1 MATRFFLDT
10 EFSECGPRVPIQLI
24 SIGIVSEDG
33 REFYA
38 ENSECD
44 WNACNSWVK
53 ENVFPHLSGPRYT
66 LATIAT
72 RIREFIGNAAP
83 EFWGYYADYDWV
95 VFCQIFGAMI
105 DLPEG
110 WPMFCLDLKQLCIE
124 QGNPNL
130 PKQQST
136 EHHALNDARWN
147 KAVYNFLT
155 RLSGL
160 ICDIRE
166 RAERN
171 NP

>member
-1 MATRFFLDT
+1 MLKQRWRKRSFANSRFGGNHETNNWKDRSFCPGSAKSRKRQCSLT
-10 EFSECGPRVPIQLI
+10 
-24 SIGIVSEDG
+24 GI
-33 REFYA
+33 
-38 ENSECD
+38 
-44 WNACNSWVK
+44 
-53 ENVFPHLSGPRYT
+53 PHLSGPRYT